1 MAKNIQISELDFE
14 NIKSNIKTYMKS
26 DPTFADYDFE
36 GSGLSTLTDI
46 LSYNTYYNSFYL
58 NMISNEMFLDTA
70 RLRDNVVSKAKMLGY
85 TPSSNKSTRCNIT
98 CAFEIVSDSPED
110 AKYNDIII
118 DRNYVFSKR
127 NSQTNDEYKFTP
139 TETRIVNRSYSPVA
153 VANNKWKHV
162 YEIFD
167 LALIQGI
174 PVTENYY
181 VDMTDPNQKFI
192 LSNTNVDTDTI
203 RVFVTPNVESTIL
216 TEFKLNTDTM
226 SLNSLSET
234 FFLQESYDGRY
245 EIIFGDGV
253 LGKSVDS
260 GNIVTLNYLTTFG
273 AEANGMTGDM
283 RLISTKDNVRPTDL
297 LQNLSIIGSTAGGA
311 DKESIDSIKFYAPR
325 TFEGQ
330 NRCVTARDYMTIIP
344 KIYPQASSIN
354 VWGGEDNFPAQYGTV
369 FISIK
374 PNSGYYL
381 SLQDKNL
388 IKSSLISNY
397 SVLTLKPEIVDP
409 DFIKLKV
416 DTQVKFDNESTLLS
430 SAELLNMVKNSISKY
445 NLKFLQDFNSYFRY
459 SQFLSA
465 IDQTDESITNNIT
478 NIRMI
483 NEKDVILNNSANYT
497 FNFNNSILPN
507 SISSLGFIING
518 LEGSY
523 YADDDGL
530 GNIRFY
536 TNNSASIKIYTN
548 VSSGTIDYD
557 TGQIIIPDLN
567 ITSIVGNNV
576 FGITAVPS
584 SMDIFPVRNQIIDID
599 LNELTITMLEDT
611 DDFNENYN
619 ISSQRVIVSRN
630 TSTTYNGTTANLT
643 TGTSQT
649 SITRVYADSP
659 SSGSGGTAGSSGG
672 SSGGSSSGGSSNGSS
687 SGGSYGGGY

>member
-70 RLRDNVVSKAKMLGY
+70 RLRDNVVAKAKMLGY
-85 TPSSNKSTRCNIT
+85 TPTSNRSAKCSIT
-98 CAFEIVSDSPED
+98 CTFEIVSDSRD
-110 AKYNDIII
+110 AIKYNDIII
-118 DRNYVFSKR
+118 DKNYVFSKR

-139 TETRIVNRSYSPVA
+139 SITRIVPRSYAPVA
-153 VANNKWKHV
+153 VANNKWKHT

-167 LALIQGI
+167 LEIIQGI
-174 PVTENYY
+174 PVTDY
-181 VDMTDPNQKFI
+181 VDTTDPNQKFI
-192 LSNTNVDTDTI
+192 LSNVNIDTNTI
-203 RVFVTPNVESTIL
+203 RVFVTPNVESTVT
-216 TEFKLNTDTM
+216 TEYRVNKDTM
-226 SLNSLSET
+226 SLNRLSET

-260 GNIVTLNYLTTFG
+260 GNIVIIDYLNTYG

-283 RLISTKDNVRPTDL
+283 RLISTKDNVRAADL
-297 LQNLSIIGSTAGGA
+297 SQNLSVIGSTSGGA

-354 VWGGEDNFPAQYGTV
+354 VWGGEDNVPAQYGAV

-381 SLQDKNL
+381 SLQDKNA
-388 IKSSLISNY
+388 IKSNLTSNY

-409 DFIKLKV
+409 DFIKLKI
-416 DTQVKFDNESTLLS
+416 DSQVKFDNESTLLS
-430 SAELLNMVKNSISKY
+430 SAELLSMVRNSISEY

-459 SQFLSA
+459 SQFLA
-465 IDQTDESITNNIT
+465 TIDQTDESITNNIT

-483 NEKDVILNNSANYT
+483 NEKDVLLNNSANYT
-497 FNFNNSILPN
+497 FNFSNGILPN
-507 SISSLGFIING
+507 SVSSLGFIIDG
-518 LEGSY
+518 LSGTY
-523 YADDDGL
+523 YVDDDGL

-536 TNNSASIKIYTN
+536 TRNVASAKVYTN
-548 VSSGTIDYD
+548 SSSGTINYT
-557 TGQIIIPDLN
+557 TGEIIIPSLN
-567 ITSIVGNNV
+567 ITSIVGNDV
-576 FGITAVPS
+576 FGITVTPI

-599 LNELTITMLEDT
+599 LNELNITMIEDT
-611 DDFNENYN
+611 DDFNENYD
-619 ISSQRVIVSRN
+619 ISTQRVVVSRN
-630 TSTTYNGTTANLT
+630 VSTLYNSTNATVISGTTQ
-643 TGTSQT
+643 S
-649 SITRVYADSP
+649 SVTRVYADAPASGSFN
-659 SSGSGGTAGSSGG
+659 SSGDSSGG
-672 SSGGSSSGGSSNGSS
+672 SSGGS
-687 SGGSYGGGY
+687 GGGY